1 MCREGLYFC
10 AFLSLV
16 GAFLLSPF
24 ALINLSPPS
33 ASGALFQV
41 VFGLTLIFFPF
52 LMLDFRERKD
62 CYLFGKKL
70 RETAFEGV
78 VLFSLLGLLEAL
90 IPNSRSFLVITGLG
104 VSLSGYFFGKRLEA
118 KSLRRRKDGAL

>member
-24 ALINLSPPS
+24 ALINLSSPS

-41 VFGLTLIFFPF
+41 VFGLILIFFPF
-52 LMLDFRERKD
+52 LMLDSRERRD

-104 VSLSGYFFGKRLEA
+104 HLLTVSSR
-118 KSLRRRKDGAL
+118 